1 MPGAATSAAFGTSA
15 TVHPF
20 LHIGVLRTVNPV
32 GILSF
37 LEKSN
42 QRPFP
47 LSSVVSK
54 VARA

>member
-1 MPGAATSAAFGTSA
+1 MPGAAMSAAFGTSA

-20 LHIGVLRTVNPV
+20 LHIGVLS
-32 GILSF
+32 ILSF